1 MRVWDHVLSPV
12 CLWLRWSWRRKPD
25 EQRRGKFRRKVTY
38 GHKQMLNLLYNNQL
52 SPTFEFF
59 LVKASQLIHGVL
71 WSQTDAKRII

>member
-1 MRVWDHVLSPV
+1 MGPRGVPSRSVAALE
-12 CLWLRWSWRRKPD
+12 LEAEAWRK
-25 EQRRGKFRRKVTY
+25 ERGKFRRKVTY

-59 LVKASQLIHGVL
+59 LVKASQLIQGDL